1 MRTLLRGSLAR
12 AEVQLA
18 QAVVLPVHNV
28 HRVGGENRYWP
39 PKDMPTPRADCA
51 YLAGARGVA
60 AAAAIA
66 VDGRGFAR
74 NS

>member
-18 QAVVLPVHNV
+18 QAVVLPVRNARIY
-28 HRVGGENRYWP
+28 RVGGENRYRP
-39 PKDMPTPRADCA
+39 PKDMPMPRADCA

-60 AAAAIA
+60 AAVA